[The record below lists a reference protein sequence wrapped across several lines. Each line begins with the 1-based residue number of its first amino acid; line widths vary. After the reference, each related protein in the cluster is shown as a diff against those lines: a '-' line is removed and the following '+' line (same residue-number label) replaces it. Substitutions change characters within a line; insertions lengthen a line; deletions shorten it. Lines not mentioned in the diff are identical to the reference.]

1 MSAPSVLAPRLEA
14 LGEALRRIGR
24 QPLRAVLTLM
34 LTAAA
39 LTLALAGATLALSL
53 AGPWQQLNAPA
64 QAVVFVA
71 ASARSAE
78 IGTLR
83 SRALEIAGVAAVEHP
98 SREAAL
104 AELARRTPGGTPAE
118 LRASALPETL
128 LVRFAGDI
136 DPATA
141 EAAAAA
147 LRKLPRADLVQF
159 DADVYR
165 RWHGMRRLGGML
177 GMAVAITVLAL
188 CAGLL
193 VLLPGPLAATSAQE
207 GQLRALLGATPA
219 EIRRPGAYAGAV
231 FGAMAAL
238 LAIAAL
244 LGGLRVSEPVVA
256 ALPAWAG
263 APIVPTLPSWPML
276 AAVVV
281 GCALLA
287 GASGAAAARAG
298 KSH

>member
-1 MSAPSVLAPRLEA
+1 
-14 LGEALRRIGR
+14 
-24 QPLRAVLTLM
+24 
-34 LTAAA
+34 
-39 LTLALAGATLALSL
+39 
-53 AGPWQQLNAPA
+53 
-64 QAVVFVA
+64 VFVA

-244 LGGLRVSEPVVA
+244 LGGLRVIEPVVA